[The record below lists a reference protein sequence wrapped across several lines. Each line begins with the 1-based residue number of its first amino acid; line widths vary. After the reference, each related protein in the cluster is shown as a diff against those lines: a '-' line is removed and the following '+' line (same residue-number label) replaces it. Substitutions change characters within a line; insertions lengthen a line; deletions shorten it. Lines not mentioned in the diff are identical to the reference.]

1 MTNFA
6 SYIMLAVA
14 VAALVLWWMR
24 RSANK
29 RARGR

>member
-1 MTNFA
+1 MTNLSWIF
-6 SYIMLAVA
+6 LVVA
-14 VAALVLWWMR
+14 VVALVLYWMR